1 MNGIVFHI
9 QRSSIHDGPGIRT
22 TVFLK
27 GCPLRCFWCHNPES
41 LSPRPELL
49 LYPDKCIGDGACIA
63 ACPQQLRTPEGFLR
77 ENCLGCGK
85 CAAVCYAGAIELAG
99 ETYTDDALFRQV
111 QRDKPFYKSTGGV
124 TFSGGEPL
132 TQSEFVAAVAEK
144 CKADG
149 IHVAIDTALYVSRE
163 AIDRVLP
170 YADLFLID
178 VKAATSALHREGT
191 GVDNERILD
200 NLRYIT
206 ETGVKFWIRTPLIP
220 GFNDSEEELAKIGA
234 LVRSLP
240 QAPEKQE
247 LLPFHNLGEAKYRAL
262 GKAFGANGVQT
273 PSAERVAACERVM
286 RGGEAL

>member
-1 MNGIVFHI
+1 MNGIVFNI

-22 TVFLK
+22 TVFMK

-49 LYPDKCIGDGACIA
+49 LYPEKCIGDGACVA

-77 ENCLGCGK
+77 ELCVGCGK
-85 CAAVCYAGAIELAG
+85 CADVCYAGAIELAG
-99 ETYTDDALFRQV
+99 KSYTADALFAQV
-111 QRDKPFYKSTGGV
+111 RRDKPFYKTTGGV

-132 TQSEFVAAVAEK
+132 AQSEFVAAVAEK

-178 VKAATSALHREGT
+178 VKAATPSLHREGT
-191 GVDNERILD
+191 GVDNERILS
-200 NLRYIT
+200 NLRYIA

-220 GFNDSEEELAKIGA
+220 GYNDSEEELAKIGA
-234 LVRSLP
+234 LVKRLP
-240 QAPEKQE
+240 NPPEKQE
-247 LLPFHNLGEAKYRAL
+247 LLAFHSLCEAKYRAL
-262 GKAFGANGVQT
+262 GKVFPASDLPT
-273 PSAERVAACERVM
+273 PSAERVAACERAM
-286 RGGEAL
+286 RGDAL